1 MIDKWSFLPILAV
14 VYASIVMPL
23 IAFVYSPPAT
33 MQSMLQSV
41 VEGQQVN
48 RIFWPAM
55 AASSVV
61 LVMRNRS
68 RIGKRILPPH
78 ITCFLAFFAFAG
90 ASALW
95 AFKPELSFI
104 RFTQQAMFLTSII
117 LPTML
122 APRTADVMRGL
133 FLCLVIGLILNVL
146 LGGHPREGGYFLDK
160 NALGKFAAI
169 AFLLA
174 LHEVLY
180 RGLRQALGMIVV
192 VIAGIVLYLTNSKT
206 SIHFAYV
213 AAFLAGFTLMTRKM
227 MRISPAIVVFIIIML
242 VVYFRDQV
250 GWHAFQDPTFSAR
263 TIIWDFVFDEIGRR
277 PLLGWGYHSFWLV
290 GPDGPS
296 IVEGSGWVKLMPNA
310 HNGYLDTMLELGPVG
325 LALLVIFIMTTL
337 HAIGRVANTDP
348 ARAWV
353 MLSLAIFMIFH
364 NLLETSWMHGNE
376 LGWITFVLVAA
387 ETGRSWR
394 LCQPTKVTHGS
405 RPSTPTSPAFPD
417 GRGTLTLTRIAPQN
431 SRVKTQMS
439 GPGNLRVRPHRHKQ
453 HAGRPRSV
461 W

>member
-1 MIDKWSFLPILAV
+1 MSKVSKHSFELGRVRCPTAMIDKWSFLPILAF

-23 IAFVYSPPAT
+23 ISFVSPPAT
-33 MQSMLQSV
+33 LQSTLQSV
-41 VEGQQVN
+41 VEGQLAN
-48 RIFWPAM
+48 KIFWPAM
-55 AASSVV
+55 AASSVI

-68 RIGKRILPPH
+68 RIGKLILPPH
-78 ITCFLAFFAFAG
+78 ITCLLAFLAFAG

-104 RFTQQAMFLTSII
+104 RFTQQAMLLTSII

-160 NALGKFAAI
+160 NALGKLAAI

-227 MRISPAIVVFIIIML
+227 MRISPAIVVFIIVTLL
-242 VVYFRDQV
+242 VFFRDQV
-250 GWHAFQDPTFSAR
+250 GWLVFQDATFSAR
-263 TIIWDFVFDEIGRR
+263 TIIWDFAFSEIGPR

-296 IVEGSGWVKLMPNA
+296 IVEGSGWVKL
-310 HNGYLDTMLELGPVG
+310 
-325 LALLVIFIMTTL
+325 
-337 HAIGRVANTDP
+337 
-348 ARAWV
+348 
-353 MLSLAIFMIFH
+353 
-364 NLLETSWMHGNE
+364 
-376 LGWITFVLVAA
+376 
-387 ETGRSWR
+387 
-394 LCQPTKVTHGS
+394 
-405 RPSTPTSPAFPD
+405 
-417 GRGTLTLTRIAPQN
+417 
-431 SRVKTQMS
+431 
-439 GPGNLRVRPHRHKQ
+439 
-453 HAGRPRSV
+453 
-461 W
+461 